1 MPPNVIPSAALSWWT
16 FFLAAALSLPCAAQL
31 APYEVFCVEFTD
43 KHASPYTLLRPHDF
57 LSARSIERRRTQ
69 GIALDEY
76 DLPVDPAYLRSIAA
90 AGGEIRLV
98 SRWLNAAAVYAPD
111 SLTRARI
118 DSLPFVRRIY
128 PLGYR
133 RLPQKEKNFPR
144 VVRDTSKAR
153 ADRYG
158 YGANQAFMLD
168 MPYFHELGYRGA
180 GIHVAIFD
188 GGFENVYRM
197 PAFDTLFARHQI
209 LGTRDF
215 VECDEYVYEDSGHG
229 TDVLACMAANMPFRL
244 IGTAPDAS
252 YYLFKTEDT
261 KGEFWI
267 EEFNWV
273 AAAEYA
279 DSLGV
284 DVINSSLGYTGF
296 RDTMMNYEYSRD
308 LDGETSIASRGA
320 DIAVFKGIIVVN
332 SAGNEG
338 NKKWHYI
345 GTPADA
351 RNVIAAAATDADG
364 KKALFSSHG
373 PSADGRIKPNLAA
386 QGKDT
391 YVASMLGL
399 AVKTTSGTS
408 FSAPVLAGA
417 IASCRQAL
425 PNLPALQ
432 FKHLLEIHASQG
444 ENPDTLLG
452 YGIPRFV
459 RSWTY
464 AMPHAWVFI
473 TPRADMHNRRM
484 LPPNEDFTL
493 WVQMPQRDSVDV
505 EIYDPL
511 GKLVFQTQRHYTP
524 EFLDLCAV
532 KIPSKTWTRGVYALR
547 VRTQGRTRFLSL
559 WK

>member
-1 MPPNVIPSAALSWWT
+1 MSRSSISVAPFWCCFIVFSLISV
-16 FFLAAALSLPCAAQL
+16 LPCAAQP
-31 APYEVFCVEFTD
+31 APYEVFCIEFTD
-43 KHASPYTLLRPHDF
+43 KHNSPYTLLRPQDF
-57 LSARSIERRRTQ
+57 LSARSIERRRAQ

-76 DLPVDPAYLRSIAA
+76 DLPIDPAYLGAVVQ

-98 SRWLNAAAVYAPD
+98 SRWLNAAAIYAPD
-111 SLTRARI
+111 SLVRARI
-118 DSLPFVRRIY
+118 DALPFVRRVF

-133 RLPQKEKNFPR
+133 RLPQKEKNYPR

-153 ADRYG
+153 ADIYG

-168 MPYFHELGYRGA
+168 MPYFHALGYRGA
-180 GIHVAIFD
+180 GIQVAIFD

-197 PAFDTLFARHQI
+197 PAFDTLYARNQI

-215 VECDEYVYEDSGHG
+215 VEGDEFVYEDSGHG
-229 TDVLACMAANMPFRL
+229 TDVLACMASNMPYRL
-244 IGTAPDAS
+244 VGTAPDAG

-284 DVINSSLGYTGF
+284 DVINSSLGYTVF
-296 RDTMMNYEYSRD
+296 RDSMMNYVYERD

-351 RNVIAAAATDADG
+351 RNVIAAAATDYEG
-364 KKALFSSHG
+364 KIAAFSSHG
-373 PSADGRIKPNLAA
+373 LSADGRIKPNLAA

-399 AVKTTSGTS
+399 SVKTTSGTS
-408 FSAPVLAGA
+408 FSSPVLAGA

-425 PNLPALQ
+425 PDMPALQ

-444 ENPDTLLG
+444 AAPDSLLG

-459 RSWTY
+459 RSWTQ
-464 AMPHAWVFI
+464 AMPDTWIFI
-473 TPRADMHNRRM
+473 TKQGDFHNRRF
-484 LPPNEDFTL
+484 LAEDKFTL
-493 WVQMPQRDSVDV
+493 WVQFTEADSLEV
-505 EIYDPL
+505 EVYDAVGSSIFEQKSRFAPA
-511 GKLVFQTQRHYTP
+511 
-524 EFLDLCAV
+524 FLDLYTV
-532 KIPSKTWTRGVYALR
+532 EIPTKNWARGVYALR
-547 VRTQGRTRFLSL
+547 VRTQGRTRYMSL
-559 WK
+559 WKR